1 MKEIKTLLELLKL
14 SSVYSRRCSLDI
26 IMGKWECTTPQDKE
40 QKQFVFLNR
49 KLACLANNYITCL
62 VTLDKSFLLG
72 CIS

>member
-14 SSVYSRRCSLDI
+14 SGMFSRRCSLD
-26 IMGKWECTTPQDKE
+26 IMGKWECTTPRDKE

-49 KLACLANNYITCL
+49 KFACLANNYITCL
-62 VTLDKSFLLG
+62 VNLDKSFLLG